1 MFERASKK
9 LGMEQAIFSKGSFN
23 PGMEDPA
30 VMQGAL
36 KLKSLAELK

>member
-23 PGMEDPA
+23 PGAEDP
-30 VMQGAL
+30 G
-36 KLKSLAELK
+36 SLFLGGL